1 MSISSVIKRTLRL
14 GRKLPVDPA
23 RDRQRVARRRV
34 EHNDVPGRPDPAKS
48 RDELPPAEVAGRI
61 VPAVSYELPQS
72 ADPAFLVTYV
82 DVHGV
87 RSERHLQIRS
97 VFRLRQKLFVSALCG
112 QQQRVRPFRVDR
124 IDAMISASGLEITS
138 PRQFLSSMTVDA
150 SVETESHNRA
160 MAKAM
165 PGLTALLW
173 IGGPEA
179 EFDEAKED
187 LMLEFI
193 DRRAALGNSKR
204 DHSWDRKGALAWIYD
219 AAPGRGDCRAGLKR
233 LDLQSDEIALLQE
246 FADRM
251 VLSANTADAA
261 KAARRDD
268 LLKWLA
274 AEKKAV
280 RQNKRH

>member
-1 MSISSVIKRTLRL
+1 MSISSMIKRTLRL

-23 RDRQRVARRRV
+23 ADRHRV
-34 EHNDVPGRPDPAKS
+34 ELRRAKQNDVPERRGPPKP
-48 RDELPPAEVAGRI
+48 RDEPQPVEIAGRT
-61 VPAVSYELPQS
+61 VPAVTHEPSQS
-72 ADPAFLVTYV
+72 SDPAFLVTYV

-97 VFRLRQKLFVSALCG
+97 VFRLRQKLFVNAWCG
-112 QQQRVRPFRVDR
+112 QRQRERPFRVDR
-124 IDAMISASGLEITS
+124 IEAMISASGQEITS

-150 SVETESHNRA
+150 SVETESHIRA

-193 DRRAALGNSKR
+193 DRRAALGSSKR

-233 LDLQSDEIALLQE
+233 LDLQSGEIALLQE

-251 VLSANTADAA
+251 VLSADTADAA

-274 AEKKAV
+274 AEKKAA
-280 RQNKRH
+280 RPNKRR